1 MNLIARHYNV
11 ALHKAHTIATE
22 EEQEREQLD
31 TSYQGEGK
39 HGDVSPS
46 VYADLKTRGDDDE

>member
-1 MNLIARHYNV
+1 MSLIARRSNA

-22 EEQEREQLD
+22 EEQEPEQLD

-39 HGDVSPS
+39 HGDDSPS
-46 VYADLKTRGDDDE
+46 VYAGLKTRGDCDE